1 MDTSPPEQA
10 VIGVPVPLSGDKRC
24 PGVGSAIDPT
34 AHPNGMGAS
43 PEPTDIG
50 VPEYPLYDDSIPLED
65 RDADHAF
72 ANSCDL
78 RAMNELISESGKIP
92 FIDMCLAA
100 NSLIPEYTAIFAKN
114 KSSRRDYNPAGEPW
128 TFYCRAIINKVYNH
142 VLPPP
147 CRCFF

>member
-50 VPEYPLYDDSIPLED
+50 VP
-65 RDADHAF
+65 
-72 ANSCDL
+72 
-78 RAMNELISESGKIP
+78 
-92 FIDMCLAA
+92 
-100 NSLIPEYTAIFAKN
+100 
-114 KSSRRDYNPAGEPW
+114 
-128 TFYCRAIINKVYNH
+128 
-142 VLPPP
+142 
-147 CRCFF
+147 